1 MDIEQKKY
9 YQLGGKTLSFFMI
22 QYTASSFIF
31 LVIGLGLLFS
41 QNYFIDPNFLTMT
54 NYIAWGCFILWAAW
68 LAVGAFIATMKYK
81 TCSIMLDE
89 SSLHLVRGI
98 LSREE
103 VAIPY
108 RRIQS
113 VDIKQ
118 SFSSRFFGVAHVLV
132 ATTTDLDQPNQTGNE
147 NNDEIVSMMD
157 YPFAMLVQKEL
168 TGRAEVEKMQMQK

>member
-1 MDIEQKKY
+1 
-9 YQLGGKTLSFFMI
+9 
-22 QYTASSFIF
+22 
-31 LVIGLGLLFS
+31 LVS
-41 QNYFIDPNFLTMT
+41 QNYFPYPNFLAIT

-89 SSLHLVRGI
+89 SSLHLVKGI
-98 LSREE
+98 FGREE

-118 SFSSRFFGVAHVLV
+118 PFSSRILGVARVV
-132 ATTTDLDQPNQTGNE
+132 IATTTDLEQPSEKDNE
-147 NNDEIVSMMD
+147 ANDEIISLMD
-157 YPFAMLVQKEL
+157 YPFAILVQKEL